1 MQNKFNLLLNN
12 GLKHGAIMGAAF
24 ILLGILYYISGVE
37 FTNFTFII
45 VNFLVSIGLFVFFL
59 VWSNRQAAKLSST
72 LNYGEALINSIIT
85 IVVSTLISAVYTYV
99 FNAFFDPDYAKEMMQ
114 GVISSLENN
123 PNMPADQIDKMY
135 DQLEKMTP
143 LSLTLDSLR
152 QGLIFG
158 GIMSL
163 IVSAFTRK
171 KEDPFA
177 EEAETTTQN

>member
-1 MQNKFNLLLNN
+1 
-12 GLKHGAIMGAAF
+12 
-24 ILLGILYYISGVE
+24 
-37 FTNFTFII
+37 
-45 VNFLVSIGLFVFFL
+45 
-59 VWSNRQAAKLSST
+59 
-72 LNYGEALINSIIT
+72 
-85 IVVSTLISAVYTYV
+85 
-99 FNAFFDPDYAKEMMQ
+99 MMQ

-143 LSLTLDSLR
+143 LSLTLDSLK